1 MGLSPARAVYGGN
14 MKKVFIVVLGL
25 AMFICGC
32 ATVQTA
38 KQPENYQLE
47 KKGELIVTPTVIKSK
62 SYTVETLDDP
72 TPPEQIKEN
81 K

>member
-1 MGLSPARAVYGGN
+1 MNKTLI
-14 MKKVFIVVLGL
+14 IVTGL
-25 AMFICGC
+25 AIFLCGC
-32 ATVQTA
+32 ATVQTT

-62 SYTVETLDDP
+62 SYTVETIDDS
-72 TPPEQIKEN
+72 TPPVQLKEE